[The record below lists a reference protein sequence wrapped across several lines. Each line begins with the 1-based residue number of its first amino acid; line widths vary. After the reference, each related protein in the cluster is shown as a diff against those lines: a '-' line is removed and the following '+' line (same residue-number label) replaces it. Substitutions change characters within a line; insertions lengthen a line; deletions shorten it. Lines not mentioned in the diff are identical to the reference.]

1 MAVITPLKGIQEVT
15 IDVSNSP
22 LRQTILGSDK
32 VQVYIDQ
39 NGKIV
44 AMGETLTTS
53 LSGTEIDKG
62 VFDRNKTIEI
72 LNSAGFKEKLNP
84 KLKAY
89 GFTEYTTAT
98 AVVADENL
106 FKQRTEQV
114 VADRKNNDKDSFNFR
129 TANAENVQALVGKTR
144 PETSGVIVFPTDLIV
159 NSGGGRVSY
168 SQDTIRIKAL
178 RYVPPQK
185 DLLRGRR
192 DASIYETGLGSNNQI
207 LDLEKGYDYKGEVIL
222 PMPLSIRDA
231 VGAEWGVGAI
241 NTLALGIFSAIR
253 DKYEGPGA
261 GTAGTLLRTGFKNF
275 QATEA
280 WAALADAFIAGGGGS
295 GNLRTQVLND
305 VTAEIA
311 GKIGIQVDPL
321 QVLARSTGSVVNNNA
336 ELLFKGPKLRSFDFS
351 WKLSPRDPEDSRRIR
366 RLVRFF
372 KLNSLPYVKSDTI
385 FIETPNVFVVQY
397 VKADNQRNIAL
408 PQPKICALLDFRVDY
423 TPDGVGWAAY
433 GDDSQ
438 PVTSVISAVFHE
450 LTPLFANEYAGL
462 PEDSVGF

>member
-98 AVVADENL
+98 GVVADENL

-129 TANAENVQALVGKTR
+129 TANAETVQALVGKTK

-159 NSGGGRVSY
+159 SSGGGRVSY

-185 DLLRGRR
+185 DLLRGNTNKT
-192 DASIYETGLGSNNQI
+192 IYETGLGSNNQI

-241 NTLALGIFSAIR
+241 NTLALGLFSSIR
-253 DKYEGPGA
+253 DKYETGGV
-261 GTAGTLLRTGFKNF
+261 GDVGTLLRTGFKNF

-280 WAALADAFIAGGGGS
+280 WIALADAFVAGGGGS
-295 GNLRTQVLND
+295 GSLRTQVLND